1 MGKKVWIEKQLN
13 EIAETLTVNGFEVTN
28 MLDSKEKLD
37 AIIYY
42 SDMSDFQ
49 KAEGFSN
56 RVYKNSNNVIKI
68 NAANTNIDEIMR
80 ILNN

>member
-13 EIAETLTVNGFEVTN
+13 EIAEALTVNGFEVTN

-42 SDMSDFQ
+42 SELSDFQ

-56 RVYKNSNNVIKI
+56 EAYKNSNDVIKI
-68 NAANTNIDEIMR
+68 NAATTNIDEIMR
-80 ILNN
+80 ILKS